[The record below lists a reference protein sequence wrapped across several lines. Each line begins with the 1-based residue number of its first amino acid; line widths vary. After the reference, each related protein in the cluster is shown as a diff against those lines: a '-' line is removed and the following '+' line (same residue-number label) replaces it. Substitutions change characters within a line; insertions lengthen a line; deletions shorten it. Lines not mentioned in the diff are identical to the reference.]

1 MQQRDEQLCQWI
13 HVCVNGHTMYIELF
27 FFFRTILDLA
37 ISVGHIV
44 SFIFHFEMQ
53 KSQIPC
59 QVLGYLFEFSLISA
73 NLWYAFL
80 AYDLIKAVRNPFG

>member
-1 MQQRDEQLCQWI
+1 MEGCS
-13 HVCVNGHTMYIELF
+13 NGMNSYFHEHTIYIELF
-27 FFFRTILDLA
+27 FFSRTILDLV

-44 SFIFHFEMQ
+44 SFIFRFETNQ
-53 KSQIPC
+53 YQIPC
-59 QVLGYLFEFSLISA
+59 KVLGYLFEFSLVST